1 MHQESGGV
9 RSPSWLCKTALR
21 GHQLS
26 GSGLPLV
33 RREDGGRW
41 VRFGL
46 THPSC
51 VGLWHARV
59 RGRENG
65 EGTPRVPYL

>member
-1 MHQESGGV
+1 MHQGSGGV
-9 RSPSWLCKTALR
+9 RSSSWLCKTTLQ

-33 RREDGGRW
+33 RREDDGRW

-46 THPSC
+46 TQLSC
-51 VGLWHARV
+51 IGLWHARV
-59 RGRENG
+59 RVREI
-65 EGTPRVPYL
+65 R